1 MDRITQSIACC
12 LSSVDAVLMEALELL
27 VRGSIGCWHTTLLD
41 AVSSVSGWRHCG
53 LYSPMTR
60 GGLSCLTGMGS
71 SMDSMRMA
79 YEMNVSGGLP
89 PHRSSRFTSY
99 KEDGSCVSSDIVA
112 TYEDG
117 VNHKH
122 GCIQPSASS
131 VDPTSSHRE
140 GLFTLLLNSSLF
152 QDVHSDIHYSLAML
166 SPINERLSITSSDF
180 FMIHFCARRIAI
192 LLTCLIAHR
201 FNAPAWNYRWLVG
214 ILHCRIASSNRTQ

>member
-1 MDRITQSIACC
+1 
-12 LSSVDAVLMEALELL
+12 MEALEFL

-53 LYSPMTR
+53 LHLPMTR

-71 SMDSMRMA
+71 IMDSMRMA
-79 YEMNVSGGLP
+79 YEMNVSEGLQ
-89 PHRSSRFTSY
+89 HRSSRFTSN
-99 KEDGSCVSSDIVA
+99 KENGSCVSSDIVA
-112 TYEDG
+112 TYDDR

-131 VDPTSSHRE
+131 VDPDPTSSHRE
-140 GLFTLLLNSSLF
+140 GLFRLMLNSSLF

-201 FNAPAWNYRWLVG
+201 LNAPAWSYRWLVG
-214 ILHCRIASSNRTQ
+214 ILHCRIVSSNRTQ